1 MTHLSEPNNILAY
14 RIKVRGR
21 LKESW
26 SDWFNGMTIEARLE
40 ADGAQ
45 VTTLTG
51 LVRDQTALHGLL
63 DKIRDLG
70 LPLLS
75 LEQVDPNQDGTTQRS

>member
-1 MTHLSEPNNILAY
+1 MTKPPQPSNSLVY

-26 SDWFNGMTIEARLE
+26 SDWFNGMTIEAGLE

-51 LVRDQTALHGLL
+51 SVRDQTALHGLL
-63 DKIRDLG
+63 ERVRDLG
-70 LPLLS
+70 LLLLS
-75 LEQVDPNQDGTTQRS
+75 VEQVDPNQDGASPRS